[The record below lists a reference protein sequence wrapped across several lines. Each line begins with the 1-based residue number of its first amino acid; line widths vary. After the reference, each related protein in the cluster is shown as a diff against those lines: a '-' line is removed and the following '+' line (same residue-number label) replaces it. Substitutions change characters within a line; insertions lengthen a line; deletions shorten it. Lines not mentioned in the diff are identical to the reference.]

1 MPSMTKQEIDKFLA
15 EANIAK
21 VATVKKDGAPF
32 VVPVW
37 YDWNGEY
44 CYLVG
49 RKRASWVRNISKDP
63 RVTVLIDGQNPP
75 YPKVII
81 EGKAKIVGDK
91 LDDWI
96 EIGKRMV
103 KKYYGPDAG
112 MSYLEGSI
120 DQPRK
125 TIRVKPKTV
134 TSWVTP
140 DEKDV
145 ARKPRLSWA
154 TRYYEPGSKWYKDY
168 KEEKKAK

>member
-1 MPSMTKQEIDKFLA
+1 MTKEEIDKFLA
-15 EANIAK
+15 EPNIAK

-37 YDWNGEY
+37 YDWDGKN

-49 RKRASWVRNISKDP
+49 RKRAGWVKNLSREA
-63 RVTVLIDGQNPP
+63 RVTVLIDGANPP

-81 EGKAKIVGDK
+81 EGKAKIVGDE
-91 LDDWI
+91 LEDWI

-103 KKYYGPDAG
+103 KKYYGPNAG

-125 TIRVKPKTV
+125 TIRVKPKV
-134 TSWVTP
+134 ITSWVTP
-140 DEKDV
+140 DEREVTKN
-145 ARKPRLSWA
+145 PRLSWHP
-154 TRYYEPGSKWYKDY
+154 RYYEPGTKWYKDY
-168 KEEKKAK
+168 KKAKRSK